1 MRGLALLA
9 CAAGVAARGGGG
21 GGGGGKGPPHGGG
34 SGGFPGGGNPFQ
46 ECNMGA
52 PARRHPHERLHYT
65 AHRSECIALARF
77 TRFGG

>member
-1 MRGLALLA
+1 MRALALLA
-9 CAAGVAARGGGG
+9 CAADVAARGGG

-52 PARRHPHERLHYT
+52 PARRRPHERLHCT
-65 AHRSECIALARF
+65 AHRSECIALTRF